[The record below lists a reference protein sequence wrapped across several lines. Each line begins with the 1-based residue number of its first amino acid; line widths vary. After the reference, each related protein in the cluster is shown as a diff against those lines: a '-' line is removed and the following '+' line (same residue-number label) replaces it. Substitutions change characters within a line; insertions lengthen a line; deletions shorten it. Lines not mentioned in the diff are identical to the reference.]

1 MRGGPP
7 RRVQVYEL
15 YHNRSGWRVVPG
27 TDDYARDYA
36 SAKFCLA
43 AAGGGWGKRGIVS
56 AMYGCI
62 PVAATDMLYEAFE
75 PEMDWA
81 R

>member
-1 MRGGPP
+1 M
-7 RRVQVYEL
+7 YEL

-36 SAKFCLA
+36 SSTFCLA
-43 AAGGGWGKRGIVS
+43 AAGGGWGKRGIVA

-75 PEMDWA
+75 PEMDWS

>member
-1 MRGGPP
+1 
-7 RRVQVYEL
+7 
-15 YHNRSGWRVVPG
+15 VPG

-36 SAKFCLA
+36 SSVFCLA
-43 AAGGGWGKRGIVS
+43 AAGGGWGKRGIV
-56 AMYGCI
+56 ATMYGCI

-75 PEMDWA
+75 PEMDWN